1 MTRLFTATAI
11 ASLLV
16 LASPAV
22 AMTDAECAAS
32 WTKTDVN
39 KTGSVD
45 ETAARQYFAMLRVAG
60 KPITEGNLTQ
70 AMFLEHCKSGHFDA
84 AMVEPGAPLEGAN
97 SFTESQA
104 QDRIVAAGF
113 SEVSTLVKDEQGVWR
128 GTGSKDSA
136 VMKVAVDF
144 KGNVVS
150 Q

>member
-45 ETAARQYFAMLRVAG
+45 EMAARQYFAMLRVAG
-60 KPITEGNLTQ
+60 KPVTEGNLTQ
-70 AMFLEHCKSGHFDA
+70 TMFLEHCKSGLFDA

-113 SEVSTLVKDEQGVWR
+113 SEVSALVKDEQGVWR